1 MYHISVLLS
10 ESIDLLA
17 IKPNGIYV
25 DVTFGGGG
33 HTKEILRRLGKEGK
47 IFAFD
52 RDVEA
57 RANVIEDERLTIIPT
72 DFKFIERELAKRG
85 IAKVDGILADLGV
98 SSHQFDTAQRGFSFR
113 FDAPLDMRMDT
124 SEELTAAYIIKEY
137 DAADLQR
144 MFSRYGEVINSK
156 TLANTIVEQRKIEDI
171 QTTYQFEQKITSC
184 IPKKD
189 RNKYLAQVY
198 QALRIEVNQELASLE
213 ALLQGSENLLNKGG
227 RISIIAYHSL
237 EDRMVKYMLRT
248 GNLEDKVQKDFYG
261 NVLSPWKLVTKKAI
275 APDEAEIE
283 RNPRARSAKLRAAER
298 I

>member
-47 IFAFD
+47 LFAFD
-52 RDVEA
+52 RDAEA

-72 DFKFIERELAKRG
+72 DFKFIERELTKRG
-85 IAKVDGILADLGV
+85 ITKVDGILADLGV
-98 SSHQFDTAQRGFSFR
+98 SSHQFDTAERGFSFR

-124 SEELTAAYIIKEY
+124 SEELTAAYIIKDY

-156 TLANTIVEQRKIEDI
+156 TLANTIVEQRKIEEI

-213 ALLQGSENLLNKGG
+213 TLLKDAEILLNKGG
-227 RISIIAYHSL
+227 RMSIIAYHSL
-237 EDRMVKYMLRT
+237 EDRMVKHIFRT

-275 APDEAEIE
+275 APDDAEIE
-283 RNPRARSAKLRAAER
+283 RNPRARSAKLRGAER